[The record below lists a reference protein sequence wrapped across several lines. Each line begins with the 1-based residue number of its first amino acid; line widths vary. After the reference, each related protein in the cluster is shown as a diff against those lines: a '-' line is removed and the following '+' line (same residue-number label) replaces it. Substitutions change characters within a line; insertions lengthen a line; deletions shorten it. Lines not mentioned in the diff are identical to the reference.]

1 MPTGVHRYA
10 ADARD
15 CEGCVLRKTCTKA
28 RRRTLVRLDNEDA
41 RDLARAELE
50 TGLFKRSMRLRR
62 GVERFYADAK
72 GKHGMRRLHLRG
84 IRGAEEEFL
93 IGAAVMNLMI
103 LARPQRLTGKPRRG
117 RCVPA
122 ALTPA
127 AISARSIEHDVIVSP
142 PRQYA

>member
-1 MPTGVHRYA
+1 
-10 ADARD
+10 
-15 CEGCVLRKTCTKA
+15 
-28 RRRTLVRLDNEDA
+28 
-41 RDLARAELE
+41 
-50 TGLFKRSMRLRR
+50 MRLRR
-62 GVERFYADAK
+62 GVERFFADAK

-117 RCVPA
+117 RCIPA

-127 AISARSIEHDVIVSP
+127 AISARSIEHDVIVAP
-142 PRQYA
+142 PRRYA